1 MLSNLYKF
9 FILKFLFL
17 LIIVLNF
24 IPTKAYCNIKIV
36 LFGDSLMAG
45 YGLNEEFHLST
56 VLEKNLREKGYD
68 VHVTNASVSGDTTY
82 GGLNRLNWLLD
93 KQNIDIVI
101 LCLGAND
108 MLRGIEPSIIK
119 NNLNNILTTL
129 KKENIKILLAGM
141 LSQEIFGKEYKK
153 RFDRIYPELARKFKI
168 SFLPFLLEGIA
179 LNPEYNLD
187 DGKHP
192 NSKGIELMS
201 KNLEKNL
208 IYFFLK

>member
-1 MLSNLYKF
+1 
-9 FILKFLFL
+9 
-17 LIIVLNF
+17 
-24 IPTKAYCNIKIV
+24 
-36 LFGDSLMAG
+36 MAG